1 MSTGNALQSTSTT
14 TTTSQIT
21 GKRKR
26 VDSAD
31 GVENVKE
38 NQEDEKRKEGI
49 HDFLAD
55 VVELLRRLVT
65 DFIGSLY
72 QNYTLTPHHLFTQS

>member
-31 GVENVKE
+31 GVEHAKE
-38 NQEDEKRKEGI
+38 YQEDEKRKEDI
-49 HDFLAD
+49 HDFLTD

-65 DFIGSLY
+65 EFIGSLY
-72 QNYTLTPHHLFTQS
+72 

>member
-1 MSTGNALQSTSTT
+1 MSTSQSTSTT

-31 GVENVKE
+31 GVENAKDSR
-38 NQEDEKRKEGI
+38 EDEKRKEGI

-65 DFIGSLY
+65 DLLARFAGTSLSFICSHKADT
-72 QNYTLTPHHLFTQS
+72 N

>member
-26 VDSAD
+26 VDSVD
-31 GVENVKE
+31 EVENAKE

-49 HDFLAD
+49 HEFLAD
-55 VVELLRRLVT
+55 VVELLRRSVT
-65 DFIGSLY
+65 NFIGSLY
-72 QNYTLTPHHLFTQS
+72 

>member
-31 GVENVKE
+31 EVENAKE

-49 HDFLAD
+49 HEFLTD
-55 VVELLRRLVT
+55 VVELLRRSVT
-65 DFIGSLY
+65 HFIASRY
-72 QNYTLTPHHLFTQS
+72 

>member
-31 GVENVKE
+31 GVENAKE
-38 NQEDEKRKEGI
+38 NQEDEKRGEGI

-65 DFIGSLY
+65 DLLAGFAGTTHY
-72 QNYTLTPHHLFTQS
+72 

>member
-31 GVENVKE
+31 GVENAKE
-38 NQEDEKRKEGI
+38 NQEDENREEGV

-65 DFIGSLY
+65 DLLADFAGTSHY
-72 QNYTLTPHHLFTQS
+72 

>member
-31 GVENVKE
+31 EVENAEE
-38 NQEDEKRKEGI
+38 NQQDEKRNDGVHE
-49 HDFLAD
+49 FLAD
-55 VVELLRRLVT
+55 VVELLRRSVT
-65 DFIGSLY
+65 NFIGSLY
-72 QNYTLTPHHLFTQS
+72 

>member
-1 MSTGNALQSTSTT
+1 MSTGNALESTSTT

-31 GVENVKE
+31 GVENAKE
-38 NQEDEKRKEGI
+38 YQEDEKRKEGI
-49 HDFLAD
+49 HDFLTD

-65 DFIGSLY
+65 DSIGSLY
-72 QNYTLTPHHLFTQS
+72 

>member
-1 MSTGNALQSTSTT
+1 MSTGNALQSISTT

-31 GVENVKE
+31 GVENAKE
-38 NQEDEKRKEGI
+38 YQEDEKRKGGI
-49 HDFLAD
+49 NDFLAD
-55 VVELLRRLVT
+55 VVELLKRLVT

-72 QNYTLTPHHLFTQS
+72 

>member
-1 MSTGNALQSTSTT
+1 MSTGNAQQSTSTT
-14 TTTSQIT
+14 TSSSQIT

-31 GVENVKE
+31 GVENAEE

-49 HDFLAD
+49 RDFLAD
-55 VVELLRRLVT
+55 VVELLRWLVT
-65 DFIGSLY
+65 DLWARFAA
-72 QNYTLTPHHLFTQS
+72 TAH

>member
-31 GVENVKE
+31 GVENAKE
-38 NQEDEKRKEGI
+38 NEEDEKRKEGI
-49 HDFLAD
+49 HEFLAD
-55 VVELLRRLVT
+55 VVELLRRSVT
-65 DFIGSLY
+65 NFIGSLY
-72 QNYTLTPHHLFTQS
+72 